1 MNVPSIRIIT
11 LLTFILLIFA
21 SSGLNPRGLLILLIT
36 SSPLVGALFVMAA
49 GRRESYDAH
58 LVATALVA
66 LSGLG
71 VICLWIKFP
80 IGITSLPLWG
90 GLVVLDFK
98 INRVELTACILLNII
113 AVVAGLYLE
122 MTPQKNFWEVAILLP
137 LAYFGVTQMV
147 LGYSLVQVLGGYQV
161 VSACIRGY
169 LYSVLE
175 HPVRETPIE
184 MVEVCLGC
192 FVGHAWYVLNT
203 LRCIELFRVAPSFT
217 DPIISICPAS
227 PVDVLAGCIVVAAL
241 DLALRLLNAVPR
253 IWRSLQK
260 GGNEGNTIGVEAA
273 YAAMIGVMG
282 VALLFVSWK
291 FKRLLILSAIFGGG
305 FGKLFSGL
313 AFLLY
318 FV

>member
-1 MNVPSIRIIT
+1 MVLPPSVRIT
-11 LLTFILLIFA
+11 FLLTCILFIFVT
-21 SSGLNPRGLLILLIT
+21 SGLNPRGLLILSIT
-36 SSPLVGALFVMAA
+36 SAPLVGALFVMAA

-71 VICLWIKFP
+71 VIFLWVKFP
-80 IGITSLPLWG
+80 IGITSIPLWG
-90 GLVVLDFK
+90 GLIVLDFK
-98 INRVELTACILLNII
+98 INRVEMTGCILVNMMVI
-113 AVVAGLYLE
+113 VAGLYLE

-192 FVGHAWYVLNT
+192 FVGHAWYVLDT
-203 LRCIELFRVAPSFT
+203 LRCIELFRVASSFT
-217 DPIISICPAS
+217 HPIISICPVS
-227 PVDVLAGCIVVAAL
+227 PVDVLAGCIVIAAL
-241 DLALRLLNAVPR
+241 DLALRFLNTVPR
-253 IWRSLQK
+253 IWRSVQK
-260 GGNEGNTIGVEAA
+260 GNEGNVSVEAS

-282 VALLFVSWK
+282 VALVFVSWK

-313 AFLLY
+313 AFFFY
-318 FV
+318 FI